1 MKLTLLT
8 LQGFKSFGD
17 RVTIEFAP
25 GITAVVGP
33 NGSGKSNVIDG
44 LKWATGGGRAS
55 MYRASEQTDLI
66 FHGAA
71 GKRSVGLAEVE
82 LELRGPHRTHNIYR
96 SLDREGTTRLRLN
109 GRASRFLDVDEALA
123 GTGFGRNGLAIVGQ
137 GEVSQVLMADPNR
150 LLDYIAEAA
159 GVSRLS
165 GRREQAQARLQTA
178 RGNLD
183 RLADMLLDLETQVER
198 LSAEAN
204 DARRHAELAKT
215 GLELRYT
222 MLTRRLENQ
231 QAAQKTAQQELAA
244 LEEQLRENRYFT
256 RQAEQQHAELVEA
269 ERESERLLRVAAA
282 ELEAARGELNV
293 ARERLERHAE
303 QEQRYAQLIVD
314 LEREQTEL
322 AALEEPAAPSN
333 DPAAMQRERSERDEA
348 FTAATD
354 RVNVAENN
362 LRTVRERIT
371 TLTTQLR
378 RVEQATHDYESRSK
392 MLDQQLQQTRDAL
405 TLAENAAEP
414 DTDNIQQAA
423 ETAEKRVKILEE
435 ERETHTATLRK
446 LHEQHADAVA
456 ELRSEERSVERLTA
470 AYEAR
475 SGYAHG
481 PRAALTSGIPGVLG
495 SVAELFAVAPEY
507 QEAVAA
513 LLGRR
518 AEYVLVDTADT
529 AVKVLAH
536 VKTTGGYVTVLPLD
550 VVRARNATTPAIARE
565 AGVLAIAREH
575 VETEPRYDTV
585 LRQLLGDSVIVDS
598 TERAAALARQFAQR
612 PRLVT
617 VTGELVEPS
626 GAMSGGRR
634 QRGPTVLGAAAELE
648 KATAALELLR
658 EREEHHKTALAD
670 AQQHDQKLRTALEEA
685 REQRTAA
692 RQRWQAIETEQA
704 RRHGMSEELT
714 ERLRTLEAAVAALER
729 PVEPTV
735 LIETSTDTRE
745 VLLSEAVNSLTAEQT
760 AHETAV
766 VQAREQQQ
774 AARERVLAIANDVR
788 FAEEQQRHYEAERER
803 YTRAQ
808 TRKAH
813 IVTELHEATQQHQA
827 AVLSRTEA
835 AQRAETLFAA
845 LPKDVSAQEAQV
857 KTARAN
863 VLQVQEKQVKLQ
875 EEREELAERI
885 DQLRVQLARRE
896 AAIELAQEDQTS
908 MPAGVTLLDITE
920 RAARL
925 RLTEVENELEEIG
938 PVNQRAERDLQ
949 ELTDRYE
956 DSQVEIVQATL
967 AVTELESALER
978 IDRETN
984 TRLEAALKRVQHN
997 FTEQIQLLFGENG
1010 AGGIDPVYDEGRLS
1024 GVRIRLQPPGKQTES
1039 LHLLSVGERTM
1050 GALAF
1055 LFSLMSGTD
1064 GEERLP
1070 IAVLDEVDA
1079 PLDEANIRRFCAF
1092 VEQLAQQGTQF
1103 ILITHQKATFEI
1115 ADILWGVT
1123 SEAGVSRVFSVAK
1136 PEEVGQVVTS

>member
-17 RVTIEFAP
+17 RVTIEFSP

-71 GKRSVGLAEVE
+71 GKRSVSLAEVE
-82 LELRGPHRTHNIYR
+82 LELRGARQSHNIYR
-96 SLDREGTTRLRLN
+96 SLHRDGTTRLRLN
-109 GRASRFLDVDEALA
+109 GRAARFLDVDEALA

-137 GEVSQVLMADPNR
+137 GEVSQVLMADPSR

-165 GRREQAQARLQTA
+165 GRREQAQSRLQTA
-178 RGNLD
+178 RANLD
-183 RLADMLLDLETQVER
+183 RLADMMGDLEAQVTR

-231 QAAQKTAQQELAA
+231 QAAQQAAQVELATF
-244 LEEQLRENRYFT
+244 EEQLRENRFFT
-256 RQAEQQHAELVEA
+256 RQAEEAHAKLVEA

-314 LEREQTEL
+314 LQREQMEL
-322 AALEEPAAPSN
+322 VALQAPEPPTN
-333 DPAAMQRERSERDEA
+333 NPEQLESERQARNQA
-348 FTAATD
+348 FTERREQVT
-354 RVNVAENN
+354 VAEAN
-362 LRTVRERIT
+362 LRAVQERVAK
-371 TLTTQLR
+371 LSAELR
-378 RVEQATHDYESRSK
+378 RVEQAMHDYESRK
-392 MLDQQLQQTRDAL
+392 RMLEQQQQQTREAL
-405 TLAENAAEP
+405 ALAEQAMSQDASDAEAAAK
-414 DTDNIQQAA
+414 TA
-423 ETAEKRVKILEE
+423 ETAVKALED
-435 ERETHTATLRK
+435 EREAHANTLRA
-446 LHEQHADAVA
+446 LHEVHAEVVA
-456 ELRSEERSVERLTA
+456 ELRSEERTVQRLTA

-475 SGYAHG
+475 SGYAQG

-495 SVAELFAVAPEY
+495 SVAELFAVEPEY
-507 QEAVAA
+507 QEAIAA

-529 AVKVLAH
+529 GVAVLAH
-536 VKTTGGYVTVLPLD
+536 VKRSGGYVTVLPLD
-550 VVRARNATTPAIARE
+550 VVRARNASPPALMQE
-565 AGVLAIAREH
+565 PGVLALAHEH
-575 VETEPRYDTV
+575 VETDPQFHAV
-585 LRQLLGDSVIVDS
+585 LRQLLGDSVIVES
-598 TERAAALARQFAQR
+598 TERAAALARQFTHR

-617 VTGELVEPS
+617 ITGELVEPS

-648 KATAALELLR
+648 KATAQLATLR
-658 EREEHHKTALAD
+658 EREERHRQDLTQ
-670 AQQHDQKLRTALEEA
+670 AQQRDQELRQALEHA
-685 REQRTAA
+685 RTELAA
-692 RQRWQAIETEQA
+692 VRERWQTLETEQA
-704 RRHGMSEELT
+704 RRYGMSEELT
-714 ERLRTLEAAVAALER
+714 ERLRSLAAAAEALEA
-729 PVEPTV
+729 PTEPTV
-735 LIETSTDTRE
+735 FIESSDGAAE
-745 VLLSEAVNSLTAEQT
+745 VPLSEAVTILTTHQATYETTLTEART
-760 AHETAV
+760 A
-766 VQAREQQQ
+766 QQ

-788 FAEEQQRHYEAERER
+788 FAEEQQRHYEAELDRFAN
-803 YTRAQ
+803 AQ
-808 TRKAH
+808 DRLTS
-813 IVTELHEATQQHQA
+813 IMTELHQANMQHVA
-827 AVLSRTEA
+827 AVQNRSEA
-835 AQRAETLFAA
+835 AERAEALFAA
-845 LPKDVSAQEAQV
+845 LPKDVSAQEAHV
-857 KTARAN
+857 KEARAN
-863 VLQVQEKQVKLQ
+863 VRGIQQRQQELQA
-875 EEREELAERI
+875 EREQLAERI

-896 AAIELAQEDQTS
+896 AAIELAQEDQAN
-908 MPAGVTLLDITE
+908 MPGGITLLDLTE
-920 RAARL
+920 RAARV
-925 RLTEVENELEEIG
+925 RLTEVETELEAIG
-938 PVNQRAERDLQ
+938 PVNQRAEKDLR
-949 ELTDRYE
+949 ELNERYE

-978 IDRETN
+978 IDKETN
-984 TRLEAALKRVQHN
+984 ARLGAALTRVQHH
-997 FTEQIQLLFGENG
+997 FTEQIQLLFGQNG
-1010 AGGIDPVYDEGRLS
+1010 AGGIDPVYEEGRLS

-1055 LFSLMSGTD
+1055 LFSLMSGGD

-1092 VEQLAQQGTQF
+1092 VEQLAKQGTQF
-1103 ILITHQKATFEI
+1103 VLITHQKATFEI

-1123 SEAGVSRVFSVAK
+1123 TEAGVSRVFSVAK
-1136 PEEVGQVVTS
+1136 PEEVQHATLS